1 MILSRDEIL
10 VRLRADLA
18 ELFEIPPERIVA
30 EARLYE
36 DLDLDS
42 IDAVDLIVKV
52 SELTGR
58 KIKPEA
64 FRQVRTVGDVV
75 ICVEATLA
83 DGAVMVPDAAA

>member
-10 VRLRADLA
+10 VRLRADLG
-18 ELFEIPPERIVA
+18 EMFEIPPDRITP

-42 IDAVDLIVKV
+42 IDAVDLIVKLG
-52 SELTGR
+52 ELTGR

-64 FRQVRTVGDVV
+64 FKSVRTVGDVV
-75 ICVEATLA
+75 MCVEATLM
-83 DGAVMVPDAAA
+83 DGDDAVPAAAA